1 MEINGK
7 SIMWYEYKIIAIAPW
22 NLYQSLPH
30 KKGVAKVTSFGLALS
45 ASFDILNIS
54 RGFTRKKRLFHK
66 GAKKSNSNED
76 SKFLDAIIDIW
87 KYI

>member
-1 MEINGK
+1 M
-7 SIMWYEYKIIAIAPW
+7 EYKIIAIAPW

-54 RGFTRKKRLFHK
+54 RGFTRKKDFFIK
-66 GAKKSNSNED
+66 GPKNLTLMRKVSSWMQLLIFGNTSEMKKG
-76 SKFLDAIIDIW
+76 
-87 KYI
+87 